1 MNRHARAELSTELRP
16 AGFSDRPL
24 RPLGDA
30 GAGDAG
36 GATTGGG
43 VDIVGT
49 IDWYIDGNPPCSTND
64 PLAPPIDLNYLVTN
78 CSSAN

>member
-1 MNRHARAELSTELRP
+1 M
-16 AGFSDRPL
+16 
-24 RPLGDA
+24 A